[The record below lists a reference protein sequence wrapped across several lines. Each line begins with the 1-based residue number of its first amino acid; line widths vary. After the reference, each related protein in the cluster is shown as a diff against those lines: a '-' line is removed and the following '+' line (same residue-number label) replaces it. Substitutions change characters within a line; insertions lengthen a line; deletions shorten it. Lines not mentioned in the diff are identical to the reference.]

1 MKCDKD
7 HIINPATGRC
17 VLKRGTIGK
26 KILAERCNNKEVLNP
41 LTYRCVNKNGN
52 IGRKIIKRTPS
63 PKKKSPKK
71 KSPKKKSPK
80 KKSPKKKCLSGKYIN
95 SKTGRCRQIPNEF
108 ELNSK
113 GKNIV
118 MGAPDRISKILNK
131 CSIGKAWPQKKKMG
145 RGSVGSTYRTCKGD
159 DCEYVLKIQKDDYEF
174 RNEVKILRGLK
185 SFKHAPKM
193 FAAWVCKGKGYIV
206 EEKLN
211 ELSGSREKKYMRLKK
226 AIKLLNSKG
235 YAFPDCHAGNVM
247 ERSDGTLV
255 FIDFGWATYF
265 PTKTS
270 TIWEPIWLSDTVER
284 EVTLSDVIAW
294 QNVNMEEEFGTKTG
308 YNKATIKFDEI
319 F

>member
-71 KSPKKKSPK
+71 K
-80 KKSPKKKCLSGKYIN
+80 CLSGKYIN

-145 RGSVGSTYRTCKGD
+145 EGSVGSTYRTCKGD

-193 FAAWVCKGKGYIV
+193 FAAWVCKGEGIH
-206 EEKLN
+206 
-211 ELSGSREKKYMRLKK
+211 S
-226 AIKLLNSKG
+226 
-235 YAFPDCHAGNVM
+235 
-247 ERSDGTLV
+247 
-255 FIDFGWATYF
+255 
-265 PTKTS
+265 
-270 TIWEPIWLSDTVER
+270 
-284 EVTLSDVIAW
+284 
-294 QNVNMEEEFGTKTG
+294 
-308 YNKATIKFDEI
+308 
-319 F
+319 